1 MFPSKILIIQTAFL
15 GDVILATALIEKL
28 HHFFPKSRIDFVLRK
43 GNESLLISHPKITKL
58 YIWDK
63 QRNKIIN
70 LYKLLQQIKSE
81 KYDLV
86 INLQRFLSSG
96 FLAGFSGAKSIVGF
110 ENNPLSFLFTEKY
123 KHEIGNGM
131 HEVARNQQL
140 IANITDEIATKPK
153 LYPSLKHE
161 EKVKIYQIHTN
172 QADTNEITDN
182 KKAYICIAPSSV
194 WFTKQYPI
202 DKWADLISKLPQ
214 KYTIYLLGSAIDSDM
229 CYKIIEKSNLLLT
242 SNGVNRIENLC
253 GKLNL
258 LESAALMRHA
268 TMNYVNDS
276 APLHLASSV
285 NAPVCAVFC
294 STIPEFGF
302 TPLSDVSFIVEVGEK
317 LSCRPCGLHGY
328 KKCPQSHF
336 KCGNDIKTAD
346 LLAIMRENSVKS

>member
-28 HHFFPKSRIDFVLRK
+28 HSFFPKSRIDFVLRK
-43 GNESLLISHPKITKL
+43 GNESLLIAHPKLTKL

-63 QRNKIIN
+63 TNNKIKN

-86 INLQRFLSSG
+86 INLQRFFSSG
-96 FLAGFSGAKSIVGF
+96 LLAGFSGAKSIVGF
-110 ENNPLSFLFTEKY
+110 ENNPLSFLFTQSY
-123 KHEIGNGM
+123 KHKIGNNM

-140 IANITDEIATKPK
+140 IANITDQIAAKPK

-161 EKVKIYQIHTN
+161 EKVKIYQTSTHLSTN
-172 QADTNEITDN
+172 L
-182 KKAYICIAPSSV
+182 KSYICIAPSSV

-202 DKWADLISKLPQ
+202 DKWADLISKLPSQ
-214 KYTIYLLGSAIDSDM
+214 YTIYLLGSPNDNNICNA
-229 CYKIIEKSNLLLT
+229 IIEKVKMPLPYST
-242 SNGVNRIENLC
+242 INRIENLC

-268 TMNYVNDS
+268 AMNYVNDS

-294 STIPEFGF
+294 STVPAFGF
-302 TPLSDVSFIVEVGEK
+302 TPLSDISFVVETDEE

-328 KKCPQSHF
+328 KKCPQNHF
-336 KCGNDIKTAD
+336 KCADSIKTMN
-346 LLAIMRENSVKS
+346 LLAVMKDNDHD

>member
-28 HHFFPKSRIDFVLRK
+28 NHFFPQSRIDFVLRK
-43 GNESLLISHPKITKL
+43 GNESLLAAHPKITKL
-58 YIWDK
+58 HIWDK
-63 QRNKIIN
+63 QHNKIIN

-96 FLAGFSGAKSIVGF
+96 LLAGLSGAKTIVGF
-110 ENNPLSFLFTEKY
+110 ENNPLSFLFTQKY

-140 IANITDEIATKPK
+140 IANITDEIAAKPK

-161 EKVKIYQIHTN
+161 EKVKTYQTDIHKK
-172 QADTNEITDN
+172 DN
-182 KKAYICIAPSSV
+182 HKKEYICVAPSSV

-214 KYTIYLLGSAIDSDM
+214 KYTIYLLGSPSDSNI
-229 CYKIIEKSNLLLT
+229 CNEIIEKVNKLLPYST
-242 SNGVNRIENLC
+242 INCVENLS

-302 TPLSDVSFIVEVGEK
+302 TPLSDVSFIMETSEK

-336 KCGNDIKTAD
+336 KCGNDIKTTD
-346 LLAIMRENSVKS
+346 LLAIMKKE